1 MIEIAS
7 QILYQTQAKTSF
19 QPFWERVGLAPRKC
33 SSLLQRRV
41 VDFSSHRSFR
51 GSVEAIEEHYGVI
64 IPCTAVQQ
72 VTQDISQKAQQ
83 YNATVTA
90 DQRTSERL
98 IVQLDGSMVP
108 IVEYSQSTSEQQQEG
123 LKRIRECHWKEFRL
137 CTVSLPTEA
146 ATYYGVTRGTPFEA
160 GCMMYQT
167 AQQKGMNDQTR
178 IHGVAD
184 GAPWIA
190 EQYEVHFGE
199 RHDFILD
206 FYHTSEYLAEASK
219 TLPDGMDSADWFRE
233 KQNQLKKGESLTV
246 ITELHELSGS
256 TSEQSAL
263 SVAAQ
268 YLGNRKDQ
276 LEYHEAIK
284 QDLPIGSGE
293 VESGHRSVL
302 QARLKKTGAWW
313 KLENAESMS
322 HLKVLQANQNWE
334 PFWQSIAA

>member
-7 QILYQTQAKTSF
+7 QILYQAETKTSF
-19 QPFWERVGLAPRKC
+19 QPLWERTGLTPRKC
-33 SSLLQRRV
+33 SSLLQRRT

-51 GSVEAIEEHYGVI
+51 SSVEALEEHYGLT

-72 VTQDISQKAQQ
+72 VTQDIAQKAQR
-83 YNATVTA
+83 YNASVTA
-90 DQRTSERL
+90 TQGASELL

-108 IVEYSQSTSEQQQEG
+108 IVEYSKPSSEQQQEG
-123 LKRIRECHWKEFRL
+123 LKRIRDCHWKEFRL
-137 CTVSLPTEA
+137 CTVSLPAEA
-146 ATYYGVTRGTPFEA
+146 TTYYGVTRGTPFEA
-160 GCMMYQT
+160 GCMIYQT
-167 AQQKGMNDQTR
+167 AQQKGMDEQTR

-190 EQYEVHFGE
+190 EQYEVQFGA

-219 TLPDGMDSADWFRE
+219 DLPGDRDSVDWFHE
-233 KQNQLKKGESLTV
+233 KQVQLKQGKSEEVL
-246 ITELHELSGS
+246 TELSELSGS
-256 TSEQSAL
+256 VSEQSAL
-263 SVAAQ
+263 PSAAQ
-268 YLGNRKDQ
+268 YLENRKDQ

-284 QDLPIGSGE
+284 QGLPIGSGE

-322 HLKVLQANQNWE
+322 HLKVLQANQNWR
-334 PFWQSIAA
+334 PFWQSLAA